1 MSNRRLM
8 LVHAHPDDESLATGG
23 TIARYAAEGAEVVV
37 VTCTLDPNSP
47 QAGTLH
53 LDLGALGFGHDER
66 VLAHDLITGQT
77 WAWGRENYIRH
88 DPNFTCAHA
97 VVLERM
103 P

>member
-1 MSNRRLM
+1 M
-8 LVHAHPDDESLATGG
+8 
-23 TIARYAAEGAEVVV
+23 IAWSKRTADEVVV
-37 VTCTLDPNSP
+37 VTCVLDPNSP

-53 LDLGALGFGHDER
+53 LDLAALGFGHDER
-66 VLAHDLITGQT
+66 VLARDLVTGQT
-77 WAWGRENYIRH
+77 WAWGAHNYIRH

>member
-1 MSNRRLM
+1 MSIRRFHELRN
-8 LVHAHPDDESLATGG
+8 LRFETIDNSQLIAFSKRHAD
-23 TIARYAAEGAEVVV
+23 EVVV
-37 VTCTLDPNSP
+37 VTCVLDPNSP
-47 QAGTLH
+47 QAGVLH
-53 LDLGALGFGHDER
+53 LDLAALGFGSDQQ

-77 WAWGRENYIRH
+77 WAWGHHNYIRL